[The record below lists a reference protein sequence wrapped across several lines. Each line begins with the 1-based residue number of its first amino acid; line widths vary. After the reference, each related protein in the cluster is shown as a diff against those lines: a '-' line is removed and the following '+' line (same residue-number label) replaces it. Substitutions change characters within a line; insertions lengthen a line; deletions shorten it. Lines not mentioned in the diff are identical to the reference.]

1 MTIGTIASVVCSLIL
16 LTFVVKFVNRK
27 IRNHI
32 DSQIY
37 CTLSEV
43 LNIPIED
50 IVKLDFHEDIDTT
63 IRILQIIMES
73 VKNKVDD
80 FRNINGLNFEE
91 IVQSCFNFTTEKCK
105 KYEIEIN
112 ENIEFS
118 IREVISRYLKIESDK
133 KIQ

>member
-1 MTIGTIASVVCSLIL
+1 MTIGTITSIVCSLIL

-118 IREVISRYLKIESDK
+118 IREVISRYLKIESDR